1 MDFAVSWYSRSST
14 VQDACFFI
22 GLPFLLCACL
32 TVAGPDAAQI
42 GLWTDEDDFRLRA
55 FVAEGLPPRLIAAHM
70 QRTFHAVRARTV
82 KLGLKNNKP

>member
-22 GLPFLLCACL
+22 GLPFLLCACM

-42 GLWTDEDDFRLRA
+42 G
-55 FVAEGLPPRLIAAHM
+55 
-70 QRTFHAVRARTV
+70 
-82 KLGLKNNKP
+82 